1 MSLHTRLGTLV
12 RLFMSKTTSITYR
25 NNQCRFLSWV
35 RVTDLGNKSC
45 IYQSALES
53 GEPSTNKHS
62 EENSEERAC
71 IILEIMPPPYPSPSH
86 MQTPE
91 ITTEVGPNF
100 HKSNVIETGPTWFEV
115 K

>member
-1 MSLHTRLGTLV
+1 
-12 RLFMSKTTSITYR
+12 
-25 NNQCRFLSWV
+25 
-35 RVTDLGNKSC
+35 
-45 IYQSALES
+45 
-53 GEPSTNKHS
+53 
-62 EENSEERAC
+62 
-71 IILEIMPPPYPSPSH
+71 